1 MLLKLTSK
9 FMKGLLTKIAVKSIE
24 KTMGVRLNLNIDGL
38 ELDGDDAQLHFT
50 AVISGSINNEDLE
63 ALVMKA
69 LE

>member
-24 KTMGVRLNLNIDGL
+24 KTMGVKLNLNIDGL
-38 ELDGDDAQLHFT
+38 ELDGDDTQLHFT